1 MASACRLSLLLNAV
15 LDSTAQSTDS
25 VNGCKRGDALNWFER
40 ITGFPETDYE
50 ETQSR
55 LELRGTRL
63 RSKVN
68 RKEHEIGEFV
78 MPTLAELRQEVDA
91 GSGNRG
97 VLKVSL
103 ETGDVR
109 KFLLARE
116 NRGAL
121 FQVASQFNML
131 EMTGPS
137 VTPEDGVT
145 RYQLDPTQGPACAV
159 AAGAATIYRN
169 YLVPVDGV
177 QGQRADRQLDGL
189 SDLGAELSRLLGK
202 PIPELWGMRNG
213 YALCTS
219 TGLAA
224 IDALLEIAGEP
235 ELDEMRSLLRIGLH
249 RNVQVTEILGAPPH
263 LVSQAFCSALP
274 VAYSDIPSEAWT
286 RLAQLVL
293 DAAYEATL
301 LESVLNARRGASNI
315 VFLTRLGG
323 GAFGNQETWIHAAM
337 ARALELVKGYAL
349 DVRIVSYNP
358 PSPRLQQL
366 VAEFS
371 ST

>member
-1 MASACRLSLLLNAV
+1 
-15 LDSTAQSTDS
+15 
-25 VNGCKRGDALNWFER
+25 
-40 ITGFPETDYE
+40 
-50 ETQSR
+50 
-55 LELRGTRL
+55 
-63 RSKVN
+63 
-68 RKEHEIGEFV
+68 
-78 MPTLAELRQEVDA
+78 
-91 GSGNRG
+91 
-97 VLKVSL
+97 
-103 ETGDVR
+103 
-109 KFLLARE
+109 
-116 NRGAL
+116 
-121 FQVASQFNML
+121 
-131 EMTGPS
+131 
-137 VTPEDGVT
+137 
-145 RYQLDPTQGPACAV
+145 
-159 AAGAATIYRN
+159 
-169 YLVPVDGV
+169 
-177 QGQRADRQLDGL
+177 
-189 SDLGAELSRLLGK
+189 
-202 PIPELWGMRNG
+202 
-213 YALCTS
+213 
-219 TGLAA
+219 
-224 IDALLEIAGEP
+224 
-235 ELDEMRSLLRIGLH
+235 
-249 RNVQVTEILGAPPH
+249 